1 LKIDLLAYKT
11 NLAPLKAY
19 RQANLNQSPSDII
32 TNYAVSSYVPLIVCA
47 YYFVR
52 IEGATPELM
61 AMIERI
67 KQFYRYDEVVGLD
80 ELMRLEIK

>member
-19 RQANLNQSPSDII
+19 RQANSNQSLSDLI
-32 TNYAVSSYVPLIVCA
+32 TNYAVATHVPLIVCA
-47 YYFVR
+47 YYFVKL
-52 IEGATPELM
+52 EGMTPELM
-61 AMIERI
+61 TMIERL
-67 KQFYRYDEVVGLD
+67 KRFYRYDEIIGID